1 MMRQE
6 QFIKNQQET
15 DKELAELEAKIDALT
30 ESIEPELGPGG
41 RGGRA

>member
-1 MMRQE
+1 MQE

-15 DKELAELEAKIDALT
+15 DKELAELEERIDILT
-30 ESIEPELGPGG
+30 KNDEHNLEQNG